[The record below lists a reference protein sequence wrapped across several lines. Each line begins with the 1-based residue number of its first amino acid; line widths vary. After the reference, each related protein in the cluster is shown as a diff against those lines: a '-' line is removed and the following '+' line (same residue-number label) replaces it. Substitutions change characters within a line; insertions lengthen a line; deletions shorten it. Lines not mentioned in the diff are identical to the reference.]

1 MDGADPDRWSAVA
14 AGWSQLWAGSAR
26 PVWTAVLDA
35 AGAGASSRRR
45 TRQDP
50 GRPSAGRGWPA
61 HPQRGFR
68 GNEQVR
74 RNWSQIF
81 AGVPDLQARLPRM
94 AVDGDTVWTEWDMSG
109 TRRDGAAH
117 LMRGVSIF
125 GVSQGR
131 LAWVRFYLEPVEE
144 TSGDVNAN
152 TRRLVGTSPAEAH
165 TASAAS

>member
-1 MDGADPDRWSAVA
+1 MDRADQGPAAVVERLLA
-14 AGWSQLWAGSAR
+14 AINAHDLEAMVACFADDY
-26 PVWTAVLDA
+26 VNE
-35 AGAGASSRRR
+35 
-45 TRQDP
+45 
-50 GRPSAGRGWPA
+50 WPA

-81 AGVPDLQARLPRM
+81 AAVPDLRARLPRM
-94 AVDGDTVWTEWDMSG
+94 VVDGDTVWAEWDLSG

-125 GVSQGR
+125 GVAEGR

-144 TSGDVNAN
+144 TSGDVD
-152 TRRLVGTSPAEAH
+152 TFTHPTVGTG
-165 TASAAS
+165 AADADAIGMRS

>member
-1 MDGADPDRWSAVA
+1 MERAEQGPAAVVQQLLA
-14 AGWSQLWAGSAR
+14 AINAHDLEAMVALFAEDY
-26 PVWTAVLDA
+26 VNE
-35 AGAGASSRRR
+35 
-45 TRQDP
+45 
-50 GRPSAGRGWPA
+50 WPA
-61 HPQRGFR
+61 HPQRGFQ

-94 AVDGDTVWTEWDMSG
+94 VVDGDTVWTEWDMSG
-109 TRRDGAAH
+109 TRRDGAAS

-144 TSGDVNAN
+144 TSGDVDTH
-152 TRRLVGTSPAEAH
+152 TRRVAGAAADTDTATVTS
-165 TASAAS
+165 